1 MRLNKYLAA
10 STGMSR
16 RKADAV
22 ILKGSVTIND
32 EPARVGEEVGP
43 DDIVKLDGERIAPD
57 AAKLTIMLN
66 KPVGYICS
74 RDAQGGKSIYE
85 LLPENLHHLKPV
97 GRLDKDSSGLLLV
110 TNDGQLAYELTHP
123 KFAKTKKYKIAL
135 NRDLSSADKEAISRG
150 IMLDDGLSLLEI
162 TIINSQPKEWTVSMS
177 EGRNRQIRRTFEK
190 LGYSVVKLHRT
201 HFGDYQLQNLPPG
214 RFQTVD

>member
-16 RKADAV
+16 RKADTA
-22 ILKGSVTIND
+22 IRDGRVTIND
-32 EPARVGEEVGP
+32 LPASLGKDIEPG
-43 DDIVKLDGERIAPD
+43 DIVKLDGQLTGPIST
-57 AAKLTIMLN
+57 KLTIMLN

-74 RDAQGGKSIYE
+74 RDAQGGKSVYE

-97 GRLDKDSSGLLLV
+97 GRLDKDSSGLLLM

-123 KFAKTKKYKIAL
+123 KFAKPKKYKIAL
-135 NRDLSSADKEAISRG
+135 NRDLSSADQAAISKG
-150 IMLDDGLSLLEI
+150 IMLEDGLSLLEI
-162 TIINSQPKEWTVSMS
+162 TMINSQPKEWTVSMS

-201 HFGDYQLQNLPPG
+201 HFGDYRLQNLPSA